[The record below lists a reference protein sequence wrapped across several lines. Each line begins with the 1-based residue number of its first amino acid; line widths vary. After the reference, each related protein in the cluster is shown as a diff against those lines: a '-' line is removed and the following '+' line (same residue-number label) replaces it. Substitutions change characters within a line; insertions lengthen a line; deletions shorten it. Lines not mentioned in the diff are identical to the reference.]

1 MSRLG
6 RRAVRLMALS
16 FVAITLALGATSD
29 AVADFSGT
37 NPSGAWSYGW
47 VAVGST
53 DTTAFQLFD
62 TYQTGLLATT
72 VDSWTL
78 AGGSQPVVAQNA
90 GPDDVTYPS
99 GYLAGIIQP
108 ASLLLLHPG
117 AAGDWAVLR
126 WTAPS
131 SGVYSID
138 GYFENIDVQPVVVD
152 ISIGGTLSAGG
163 PFTVDPY
170 GTDFYTI
177 GQQFFTAG
185 QTLDFV
191 VESGG
196 AGATADISNIPEPAS
211 LLLLGIGLLG
221 LGFLKKRRA

>member
-6 RRAVRLMALS
+6 RRAVALMALS
-16 FVAITLALGATSD
+16 FVAITRALGGTSD

-53 DTTAFQLFD
+53 DTTTFQLLD
-62 TYQTGLLATT
+62 TYQTGLLATG

-78 AGGSQPVVAQNA
+78 AGGSQPVIAQNT
-90 GPDDVTYPS
+90 GSDVTYPS
-99 GYLAGIIQP
+99 GYLAGIVQP

-117 AAGDWAVLR
+117 EAGDWAVLR
-126 WTAPS
+126 WTAPA
-131 SGVYSID
+131 SGDYSIN

-152 ISIGGTLSAGG
+152 LAIAGTLDGG

-177 GQQFFTAG
+177 GQVYFAAG
-185 QTLDFV
+185 QTLDFI

-196 AGATADISNIPEPAS
+196 AGVIADVSIPEPAS

-221 LGFLKKRRA
+221 LGLLKKRSA

>member
-6 RRAVRLMALS
+6 RRAVALTALS
-16 FVAITLALGATSD
+16 FVAITLASGATSD

-53 DTTAFQLFD
+53 DTTTFQSLD
-62 TYQTGLLATT
+62 TYQVGLLATG
-72 VDSWTL
+72 VNSWTL
-78 AGGSQPVVAQNA
+78 AGGSQPVVAQNT
-90 GPDDVTYPS
+90 GPDDVTYLS
-99 GYLAGIIQP
+99 GYVAGIVQP
-108 ASLLLLHPG
+108 SSLLLLHPG

-131 SGVYSID
+131 TGEYSID
-138 GYFENIDVQPVVVD
+138 GYFQNIDLQPVIVD
-152 ISIGGTLSAGG
+152 LAIGGTLSG

-177 GQQFFTAG
+177 GQLFFTAG

-196 AGATADISNIPEPAS
+196 AGATADVGEIPEPAS
-211 LLLLGIGLLG
+211 LLLMGIGLLG

>member
-1 MSRLG
+1 MSTLG
-6 RRAVRLMALS
+6 RRAVALMALS

-53 DTTAFQLFD
+53 DTTTFQLFD
-62 TYQTGLLATT
+62 TYQAGLLATG

-78 AGGSQPVVAQNA
+78 AGDSQPVVAQNT

-131 SGVYSID
+131 SGEYSID
-138 GYFENIDVQPVVVD
+138 GYFENIDVQPVIVD
-152 ISIGGTLSAGG
+152 LGIGGALAG

-177 GQQFFTAG
+177 GQVYFTAG

-191 VESGG
+191 AESGG
-196 AGATADISNIPEPAS
+196 AGATADISYIPEPAS
-211 LLLLGIGLLG
+211 WLLLGIGMLG
-221 LGFLKKRRA
+221 LGFLKRRRA